1 MKSRTHVDMT
11 QVPTF
16 DEIIDVRTPAEFALD
31 HIPGSINRPVLSDE
45 ERVVVG
51 TIHNQES
58 PFAAKKVGAALIA
71 KRIAGHIEEDFY
83 TRPKNWRPL
92 IYCWRGGKRSNSMGH
107 ILREIGWNAHILDG
121 GYKAYRTNVLTKLN
135 DLPNV
140 FDYRVITGSTGSGK
154 SRILEVLHELGA
166 QVLDLEQIANH
177 KGSVLGNMPDS
188 NQPSQ
193 KYFESYV
200 LDQLESFDPSRVVF
214 IEAESKK
221 IGNIQVP
228 ETLLLKFRQSP
239 CIRIEAT
246 TEARIEFLIRDY
258 DYLISNPNQLIQ
270 KLSFLR
276 ELHGHEVL
284 DRWTHW
290 INHHAWQ
297 DLIRDLL
304 VRHYDKLYEKSQGK
318 NFTQYLQAPKIQVD
332 DLSPA
337 SIQLIAQE
345 INRQFSSN

>member
-11 QVPTF
+11 QVHTF

-31 HIPGSINRPVLSDE
+31 HIPGSINRPVLSDD

-51 TIHNQES
+51 TIHHQES

-71 KRIAGHIEEDFY
+71 KRIASHIEEDFY

-92 IYCWRGGKRSNSMGH
+92 IYCWRGGKRSNGMAH
-107 ILREIGWNAHILDG
+107 VLREIGWNAHILEG
-121 GYKAYRTNVLTKLN
+121 GYKVYRTHVLDKLN
-135 DLPNV
+135 DLPNA

-200 LDQLESFDPSRVVF
+200 LDQLKHFDPARVVF

-228 ETLLLKFRQSP
+228 EALLQKFRQSP
-239 CIRIEAT
+239 CIRIDASID
-246 TEARIEFLIRDY
+246 ARVEFLIRDY
-258 DYLISNPNQLIQ
+258 DYLINNPDQLIHR
-270 KLSFLR
+270 LSFLR
-276 ELHGHEVL
+276 ELHGHEIL

-290 INHHAWQ
+290 INNHAWQ

-304 VRHYDKLYEKSQGK
+304 LRHYDKLYERSQGK

-332 DLSPA
+332 NLSPA
-337 SIQLIAQE
+337 SIHLIATKIE
-345 INRQFSSN
+345 SQFSSK

>member
-1 MKSRTHVDMT
+1 MKPRTTVDMA
-11 QVPTF
+11 QVHTF

-31 HIPGSINRPVLSDE
+31 HIPGSINRPVLSDD

-51 TIHNQES
+51 TIHHQES

-71 KRIAGHIEEDFY
+71 KRIAAHIEEDFY

-92 IYCWRGGKRSNSMGH
+92 IYCWRGGKRSNAMGY
-107 ILREIGWNAHILDG
+107 ILREIGWNAHVLDG
-121 GYKAYRTNVLTKLN
+121 GYKSYRNHVLARLGE
-135 DLPNV
+135 LPSE
-140 FDYRVITGSTGSGK
+140 FTYRVVTGSTGSGK
-154 SRILEVLHELGA
+154 SRILEILHELGE
-166 QVLDLEQIANH
+166 QVLDLEQLANH

-188 NQPSQ
+188 NQPGQ

-200 LDQLESFDPSRVVF
+200 LDQLENFDKTRVVF

-221 IGNIQVP
+221 IGRIQVP
-228 ETLLLKFRQSP
+228 DVLLDKFRQSE
-239 CIRIEAT
+239 CVRIEAST
-246 TEARIEFLIRDY
+246 DARVEFLIRDY
-258 DYLISNPNQLIQ
+258 DYLINNPNQLIQ
-270 KLSFLR
+270 KLSFLK

-290 INHHAWQ
+290 INNHAWQ

-304 VRHYDKLYEKSQGK
+304 VRHYDRLYERSQGK
-318 NFTQYLQAPKIQVD
+318 NFSQYLDAPKIEVD

-337 SIQLIAQE
+337 SIHLIATE
-345 INRQFSSN
+345 IQKRFS

>member
-1 MKSRTHVDMT
+1 MKPRTTVDMA
-11 QVPTF
+11 QVHTF

-31 HIPGSINRPVLSDE
+31 HIPGSINRPVLSDD

-51 TIHNQES
+51 TIHHQES
-58 PFAAKKVGAALIA
+58 PFAAKKVGSTLIA
-71 KRIAGHIEEDFY
+71 RRIAAHIEEDFY

-92 IYCWRGGKRSNSMGH
+92 IYCWRGGKRSNAMGY
-107 ILREIGWNAHILDG
+107 ILREIGWQAHVLEG
-121 GYKAYRTNVLTKLN
+121 GYKAYRSHVLARLC
-135 DLPNV
+135 DLPND
-140 FDYRVITGSTGSGK
+140 FNYRVVTGSTGSGK
-154 SRILEVLHELGA
+154 SRILETLHELGE

-200 LDQLESFDPSRVVF
+200 LDQLENFDKTRVVF

-228 ETLLLKFRQSP
+228 DTLLERFRQSE
-239 CIRIEAT
+239 CVRIEAST
-246 TEARIEFLIRDY
+246 DARVEFLIRDY
-258 DYLISNPNQLIQ
+258 DYLINNPNQLIQ
-270 KLSFLR
+270 KLSFLK

-290 INHHAWQ
+290 INNHAWQ

-304 VRHYDKLYEKSQGK
+304 VRHYDRLYERSQGK
-318 NFTQYLQAPKIQVD
+318 NFSQYMDAPKIEVD

-337 SIQLIAQE
+337 SIHLIATE
-345 INRQFSSN
+345 IQKKFS

>member
-1 MKSRTHVDMT
+1 MKPRTTVEMS
-11 QVPTF
+11 QVHTF

-31 HIPGSINRPVLSDE
+31 HIPGSINRPVLSDD

-51 TIHNQES
+51 TIHHQES

-71 KRIAGHIEEDFY
+71 KRIAAHIEEDFY

-92 IYCWRGGKRSNSMGH
+92 IYCWRGGKRSNALGY
-107 ILREIGWNAHILDG
+107 ILREIGWHAHVLDG
-121 GYKAYRTNVLTKLN
+121 GYKSYRNHVLARLGE
-135 DLPNV
+135 LPTE
-140 FDYRVITGSTGSGK
+140 FTYRVVTGPTGSGK
-154 SRILEVLHELGA
+154 SRILETLHELGE
-166 QVLDLEQIANH
+166 QVLDLEQLANH

-188 NQPSQ
+188 NQPGQ

-200 LDQLESFDPSRVVF
+200 LDQLEKFDKARVVF

-221 IGNIQVP
+221 IGKIQVP
-228 ETLLLKFRQSP
+228 DTLLDKFRQSE
-239 CIRIEAT
+239 CVRIEAST
-246 TEARIEFLIRDY
+246 DARVEFLIRDY
-258 DYLISNPNQLIQ
+258 DYLINNPNQLIE
-270 KLSFLR
+270 KLSFLK

-290 INHHAWQ
+290 INNHAWQ

-304 VRHYDKLYEKSQGK
+304 VRHYDRLYERSQGK
-318 NFTQYLQAPKIQVD
+318 NFSQYMDSPKIEVD

-337 SIQLIAQE
+337 SIHLIAAE
-345 INRQFSSN
+345 IQKRFS

>member
-1 MKSRTHVDMT
+1 MA
-11 QVPTF
+11 QVHTF

-31 HIPGSINRPVLSDE
+31 HIPGSINRPVLSDD

-51 TIHNQES
+51 TIHHQES

-71 KRIAGHIEEDFY
+71 KRIAAHIEEDFY

-92 IYCWRGGKRSNSMGH
+92 IYCWRGGKRSNAMGY
-107 ILREIGWNAHILDG
+107 ILREIGWNAHVLDG
-121 GYKAYRTNVLTKLN
+121 GYKSYRNHVLARLGE
-135 DLPNV
+135 LPSE
-140 FDYRVITGSTGSGK
+140 FTYRVVTGSTGSGK
-154 SRILEVLHELGA
+154 SRILEILHELGE
-166 QVLDLEQIANH
+166 QVLDLEQLANH

-188 NQPSQ
+188 NQPGQ

-200 LDQLESFDPSRVVF
+200 LDQLENFDKTRVVF

-221 IGNIQVP
+221 IGRIQVP
-228 ETLLLKFRQSP
+228 DVLLDKFRQSE
-239 CIRIEAT
+239 CVRIEAST
-246 TEARIEFLIRDY
+246 DARVEFLIRDY
-258 DYLISNPNQLIQ
+258 DYLINNPNQLIQ
-270 KLSFLR
+270 KLSFLK

-290 INHHAWQ
+290 INNHAWQ

-304 VRHYDKLYEKSQGK
+304 VRHYDRLYERSQGK
-318 NFTQYLQAPKIQVD
+318 NFSQYLDAPKIEVD

-337 SIQLIAQE
+337 SIHLIATE
-345 INRQFSSN
+345 IQKRFS

>member
-1 MKSRTHVDMT
+1 MKPRTTVDMA
-11 QVPTF
+11 QVHTF

-31 HIPGSINRPVLSDE
+31 HIPGSINRPVLSDD

-51 TIHNQES
+51 TIHHQES
-58 PFAAKKVGAALIA
+58 PFAAKKVGATLIA
-71 KRIAGHIEEDFY
+71 KRIAAHIDEDFY

-92 IYCWRGGKRSNSMGH
+92 IYCWRGGKRSNAMGY
-107 ILREIGWNAHILDG
+107 ILREIGWQAHVLEG
-121 GYKAYRTNVLTKLN
+121 GYKTYRSHVLARLC
-135 DLPNV
+135 DLPND
-140 FDYRVITGSTGSGK
+140 FNYRVVTGATGSGK
-154 SRILEVLHELGA
+154 SRILETLHELGE

-200 LDQLESFDPSRVVF
+200 LDQLENFDKTRVVF

-228 ETLLLKFRQSP
+228 DTLLDRFRQSE
-239 CIRIEAT
+239 CIRIEAST
-246 TEARIEFLIRDY
+246 DARVEFLIRDY
-258 DYLISNPNQLIQ
+258 DYLINNPNQLIQ
-270 KLSFLR
+270 KLSFLK

-290 INHHAWQ
+290 INNHAWQ

-304 VRHYDKLYEKSQGK
+304 VRHYDRLYERSQGK
-318 NFTQYLQAPKIQVD
+318 NFSQYREAPKIEVD

-337 SIQLIAQE
+337 SIHLIATE
-345 INRQFSSN
+345 IQNRFS